1 MISKQITGCG
11 VLKCH
16 RRHNM
21 RYCNTCSVELIEN
34 DNCTPSGY
42 KSRICRPCK
51 KIQNDITNV
60 YNNPRNGPKHS
71 PIQNPQRM
79 WVNGKY
85 ISRKHPLYKPG
96 RYKTFSD
103 AAFDGTYKLDSI
115 KEGYV
120 YAITN
125 PAWPEWVK
133 IGMAVDADDR
143 CNGYQTSSPFRDY
156 TLEHMVVTNN
166 RRAAEAKAHKSAAK
180 IAKETRG
187 EWFKLDIK
195 QAKNILDE
203 CSVVE
208 EPKKEKK
215 QVKPAIQDLFSYAE
229 TGT

>member
-1 MISKQITGCG
+1 MHKCIKCDVELVAEVNWTGGRVINKYYICSECGSKRE
-11 VLKCH
+11 V
-16 RRHNM
+16 RHNK
-21 RYCNTCSVELIEN
+21 
-34 DNCTPSGY
+34 G
-42 KSRICRPCK
+42 
-51 KIQNDITNV
+51 
-60 YNNPRNGPKHS
+60 
-71 PIQNPQRM
+71 RM
-79 WVNGKY
+79 WVDGKY

-156 TLEHMVVTNN
+156 KVEHVVVTSN
-166 RRAAEAKAHKSAAK
+166 RRAAEAEAHKSAAR

-187 EWFKLDIK
+187 EWFKLDIE
-195 QAKNILDE
+195 QAKIILNNITIEL
-203 CSVVE
+203 
-208 EPKKEKK
+208 KKG
-215 QVKPAIQDLFSYAE
+215 A
-229 TGT
+229 

>member
-1 MISKQITGCG
+1 MPL
-11 VLKCH
+11 LKD
-16 RRHNM
+16 
-21 RYCNTCSVELIEN
+21 L
-34 DNCTPSGY
+34 
-42 KSRICRPCK
+42 
-51 KIQNDITNV
+51 DI
-60 YNNPRNGPKHS
+60 NPRTGRKKYYQKGNSPEKQKERNKRSNPKHS

-156 TLEHMVVTNN
+156 KIEHMVVTNN
-166 RRAAEAKAHKSAAK
+166 RRDAEAEAHKAATK
-180 IAKETRG
+180 MAKEVRG
-187 EWFKLDIK
+187 EWFKLDIEL
-195 QAKNILDE
+195 AKNILNNLTIE
-203 CSVVE
+203 L
-208 EPKKEKK
+208 KKG
-215 QVKPAIQDLFSYAE
+215 A
-229 TGT
+229 